1 MLFFVKQNEFNMIS
15 LPVISI
21 AICFAYVIFIVFK
34 YGVPTSISETYYLL
48 PNKWDWMFSAW
59 CTLTSIPFGIWW
71 FTVSPKNLCW
81 IPIIVMIGMTMIG
94 VSCRYKS
101 GPKKDDEYIPNI
113 SMDDLKSKRETTYSS
128 FKDFIKQMIEK
139 FKPKNFLKYGCAR
152 PIHYVS
158 SLIVIIFTSIWV
170 GIVNPI
176 AIASMMLSYVMFILV
191 GLNCPGVY
199 NKDYSMDV
207 DNKAWI
213 FFIEIICFL
222 QLFIFV
228 WSVI

>member
-1 MLFFVKQNEFNMIS
+1 MIS
-15 LPVISI
+15 LPIISI
-21 AICFAYVIFIVFK
+21 FFCFAYVIFILFK

-59 CTLTSIPFGIWW
+59 CTLTAVPFGIWW
-71 FTVSPKNLCW
+71 YTVSPKNLAW
-81 IPIIVMIGMTMIG
+81 MPIVVMIGMSMIG

-101 GPKKDDEYIPNI
+101 GPKENNEYVPEIT
-113 SMDDLKSKRETTYSS
+113 MDGMEKNKKVSEKRKS
-128 FKDFIKQMIEK
+128 FKEFIKELLEK
-139 FKPKNFLKYGCAR
+139 FKPENFLKYGWAR

-158 SLIVIIFTSIWV
+158 SLIVISLVSIWV
-170 GIVNPI
+170 CIINPI
-176 AIASMMLSYVMFILV
+176 AIASMVLSYVMFILV
-191 GLNCPGVY
+191 GMNTPAVY

-213 FFIEIICFL
+213 FFMEIVCFL